1 MLRNFVRVARQA
13 FAGTQRVWMASPI
26 EAENPDGFER
36 MLLTARIWYDACD
49 ASAVSDSL
57 W

>member
-1 MLRNFVRVARQA
+1 MLGNFVKGARQA
-13 FAGTQRVWMASPI
+13 FAGTRRVWMVSPI
-26 EAENPDGFER
+26 EAEIPDGFER
-36 MLLTARIWYDACD
+36 MLLTTRIWYDACD